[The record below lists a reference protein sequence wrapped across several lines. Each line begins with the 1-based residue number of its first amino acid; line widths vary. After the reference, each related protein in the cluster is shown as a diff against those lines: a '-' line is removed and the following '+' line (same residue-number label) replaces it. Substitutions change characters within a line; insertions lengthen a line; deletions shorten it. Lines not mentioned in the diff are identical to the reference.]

1 MGWKAVWT
9 SGVSADFGFCLPAGA
24 DVECSG
30 HFGLFD
36 SVSLGVCVAAGQRL
50 QSSLFFFVLQVFMGF
65 LNKPGFSVSVPTIV
79 ALDF

>member
-1 MGWKAVWT
+1 MMSWKSVWT

-50 QSSLFFFVLQVFMGF
+50 QSSIFFFCPASFHGIF
-65 LNKPGFSVSVPTIV
+65 K
-79 ALDF
+79 

>member
-1 MGWKAVWT
+1 MMGWKAVWT

-24 DVECSG
+24 DVECDG

-50 QSSLFFFVLQVFMGF
+50 QSSLFFFCPASFHGIF
-65 LNKPGFSVSVPTIV
+65 K
-79 ALDF
+79 

>member
-1 MGWKAVWT
+1 MMSWKSVWT

-36 SVSLGVCVAAGQRL
+36 SLSLGVCVAAGQRL
-50 QSSLFFFVLQVFMGF
+50 QSSIFFFCPASFHGIF
-65 LNKPGFSVSVPTIV
+65 K
-79 ALDF
+79 